1 MEDKVTQIILDAIHA
16 IGEMEGK
23 EEFLNPTEE
32 LHLFGGRG
40 VMDSLNIVMLIAEVE
55 DQILEELNQ
64 SIILA
69 DDRAMSQKTSP
80 FRSVKSLVKYI
91 MKLIDEQK

>member
-1 MEDKVTQIILDAIHA
+1 MEDKVKQIILNAIHA
-16 IGEMEGK
+16 IGEMEDK

-32 LHLFGGRG
+32 LRLFGGRG

-55 DQILEELNQ
+55 EQILEELNQ